1 MPDFKEGTK
10 VRVKGQPSSP
20 FYGRVG
26 TVVRSHIYGLA
37 TVYEVTFDK
46 FLVHVS
52 PANRFFEY
60 DLELVSS

>member
-1 MPDFKEGTK
+1 MLGFKEGNK

-20 FYGRVG
+20 FCGKVG

-37 TVYEVTFDK
+37 AVYEVAFDQ
-46 FLVHVS
+46 FLVHLS

-60 DLELVSS
+60 DLELVKN